1 VQPDDDWMP
10 RILRGFCCWT
20 EQWTPSDVELN
31 YLTRPNS
38 GSDQSCPWVGL
49 TDGLG
54 RVGSRFFQFS
64 VGRVGSTIAIVLEI
78 RSAKSALSRLTDNI
92 CIGSGRIQFFP
103 LVMVWV
109 GLGQSAD
116 GSGWIGSHKSV
127 SISTLFSAAVH
138 TGSRRTGS
146 QFSSDRA
153 L

>member
-1 VQPDDDWMP
+1 V
-10 RILRGFCCWT
+10 G
-20 EQWTPSDVELN
+20 
-31 YLTRPNS
+31 
-38 GSDQSCPWVGL
+38 WV
-49 TDGLG
+49 DG
-54 RVGSRFFQFS
+54 RVGSGWVEIFFQFS
-64 VGRVGSTIAIVLEI
+64 VGWVGSTIAIVLEI
-78 RSAKSALSRLTDNI
+78 RAAKSALSRLTDNI

-116 GSGWIGSHKSV
+116 GSGWIGSHNSV